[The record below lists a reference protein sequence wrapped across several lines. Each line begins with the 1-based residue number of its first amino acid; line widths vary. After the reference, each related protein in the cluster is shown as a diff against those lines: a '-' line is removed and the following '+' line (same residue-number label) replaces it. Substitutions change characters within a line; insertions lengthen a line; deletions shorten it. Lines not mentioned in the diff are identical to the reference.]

1 MLKVIFISSFLF
13 IAFLSCQKDN
23 AVEPFSYER
32 DTPVWLKFNPQSG
45 RKQSGRRPAL
55 VISPL
60 VYNNKTDLAIFC
72 LITSQVKEYS
82 FEVKLPDNLEIAGVI
97 LSDQIKNLDWKTREV
112 EYICKLPNSQLTET
126 LNKINA
132 LLNL

>member
-1 MLKVIFISSFLF
+1 
-13 IAFLSCQKDN
+13 
-23 AVEPFSYER
+23 
-32 DTPVWLKFNPQSG
+32 
-45 RKQSGRRPAL
+45 L

-60 VYNNKTDLAIFC
+60 VYNSKTDLAIFC
-72 LITSQVKEYS
+72 LITSQVKEYH

-97 LSDQIKNLDWKTREV
+97 LSDQIKNLDWKAREA
-112 EYICKLPNSQLTET
+112 EYICKLPKSLLTET

>member
-1 MLKVIFISSFLF
+1 MVKSKQYIPDCGDI
-13 IAFLSCQKDN
+13 
-23 AVEPFSYER
+23 
-32 DTPVWLKFNPQSG
+32 VWLTFNPQSG
-45 RKQSGRRPAL
+45 HEQSGRRPAL

-72 LITSQVKEYS
+72 PITSQVKGYP
-82 FEVKLPDNLEIAGVI
+82 FEVKLPDNLEIGGVI
-97 LSDQIKNLDWKTREV
+97 LSDQIKNLDWRAREA
-112 EYICKLPNSQLTET
+112 EYICKLPKSLLTET